1 MADLRNKKIFFWGTV
16 CIIAFVVVLIS
27 FKTQSE
33 GIALGSITVSEDD
46 RPAQWQNIIAKEF
59 NIDRIKLIVDNKE
72 IQLNKADILID
83 ENKNIMI
90 PAYIFPDTFNC
101 AFNAFDDTS
110 VTLQKGNIIAIL
122 DTNNSYITVDG
133 QSITMDKALVKKNDM
148 TYINALVLKEAFGYQ
163 YNWSVTDNKLE
174 MINNK
179 KSENIL
185 PHRYSYRDTKRMLC
199 IKNQGNTSSCWAF
212 ASLTALETSIMP
224 AQNTELS
231 VNNMVCNNGYV
242 NTLNDGGDYTRAIAY
257 LTAWRGPVSEADDI
271 YCDSIYNVPSNPV
284 KHIQEVQIIES
295 KNLEEIKKAVF
306 LHGGVESSLY
316 TSMNEHDRSS
326 IYYNNETY
334 AYCYNGTK
342 KPNHDIVIIGWDDN
356 YPKSNFSVDTEADGA
371 FICMNSWGSE
381 FGDEGFFYV
390 SYYDTNIGVHNVVY
404 TGIEDVNNYDNIYQ
418 SDICGWVG
426 QLGYESDT
434 AFFSNVYTASENETL
449 QAVGFYAT
457 DKNTSYDIYVVE
469 NFSDVSSF
477 EQIKYIQSGEFK
489 NAGYYTVNLKQ
500 EIDMEAGKKYAV
512 VIKIKTPD
520 AVHPIAIEYAAGKA
534 TKNVIL
540 DDGEGYISYT
550 GNSWEHVEES
560 KGCNICLKMYTK
572 NM

>member
-1 MADLRNKKIFFWGTV
+1 MGR
-16 CIIAFVVVLIS
+16 
-27 FKTQSE
+27 
-33 GIALGSITVSEDD
+33 AL
-46 RPAQWQNIIAKEF
+46 PW
-59 NIDRIKLIVDNKE
+59 IKRWL
-72 IQLNKADILID
+72 
-83 ENKNIMI
+83 
-90 PAYIFPDTFNC
+90 
-101 AFNAFDDTS
+101 
-110 VTLQKGNIIAIL
+110 
-122 DTNNSYITVDG
+122 
-133 QSITMDKALVKKNDM
+133 KKNDM

-185 PHRYSYRDTKRMLC
+185 PHRYSYRDTKRMLS

-404 TGIEDVNNYDNIYQ
+404 TGIEDANNYDNIYQ